1 MREERGGDV
10 LPPAVAILPAAGAGA
25 RMGGVPK
32 QLRPL
37 GDAPVLV
44 QSARAVLRH
53 PAVRA
58 LVVAAPPAEVEAVRT
73 LLAAF
78 GVGEG
83 CAVAV
88 VAGGATRQASVA
100 AALAAAPEGVT
111 LALVHDAARPFL
123 PGERLAAVLAAAA
136 THGAAALAV
145 PVADTLRRAEGDA
158 FGETV
163 PRGGLW
169 RMQTPQAARVDLL
182 RRALDAAARD
192 GFEGTDEVALLRRIG
207 VAVRLVEGDARNV
220 KLTEPSDWA
229 LAEALWENWAKSG
242 ESGRSG

>member
-1 MREERGGDV
+1 MR
-10 LPPAVAILPAAGAGA
+10 AAAILPAAGAGT
-25 RMGGVPK
+25 RMGGMPK

-58 LVVAAPPAEVEAVRT
+58 LVVAAPPGEGEAVGAM
-73 LLAAF
+73 LAAF

-83 CAVAV
+83 LDVRV

-100 AALAAAPEGVT
+100 AALGAVPEGVG
-111 LALVHDAARPFL
+111 LVLVHDAARPFL
-123 PGERLAAVLAAAA
+123 PGKRLAAVLAAAEA
-136 THGAAALAV
+136 HGAAALAV
-145 PVADTLRRAEGDA
+145 PAADTLRRADDGA

-163 PRGGLW
+163 PREGLW
-169 RMQTPQAARVDLL
+169 RMQTPQAARIDLL

-192 GFEGTDEVALLRRIG
+192 GFEGTDEVALLQRIG
-207 VAVRLVEGDARNV
+207 VAVRLVEGDARNG

-229 LAEALWENWAKSG
+229 LAEALWPAWQATE
-242 ESGRSG
+242 GRGPEAGRGDG